1 MIIDKKNTGSYYTPS
16 YLAEFISKRVLN
28 YFESRSRISVLEPSV
43 GDGAFLESI
52 SKYKNLT
59 VNITALD
66 INSDE
71 LEKAKNKWISK
82 GKFLKKDFLEFVP
95 KRKYSAVIG
104 NPPYIKKNRL
114 KEKQIK
120 LSKLIHKDERLSEKS
135 VKNIWT
141 TFLVKSITH
150 LTRNGVL
157 SFILPS
163 ELLQISYTK
172 EIRSYLKKQFER
184 IEIFTFNDLMFE
196 CKGQDTIVLF
206 AYKKAIKKGEFF
218 VNINSASQLDNNNFE
233 LKENLSLIEN
243 NSKWTHHFLSNEEL
257 TFIYKL
263 KNKLHNIGYYIES
276 KPGIV
281 TAANKF
287 FIVDKKTEKEYNL
300 SNYTIPIIQKGLFV
314 NGSVVFSNEDF
325 LEIETANLPS
335 KLLRLKNEDRIS
347 KKLNEYLTEGERL
360 EIPTRYKCRIRDKWY
375 VIPNIAKKPEAFFF
389 KRSHNYPKLLKNNS
403 DAFVT
408 DSAYK
413 VDMKKNYDLN
423 SFIYS
428 FYNSLTLLFA
438 EIEGRYYGGG
448 VLELVP
454 SEFKKLPIPYIEIN
468 ESKFKHFTTEFEN
481 KKNIEDLL
489 VKNDFSILNK
499 SLGLNI
505 SEIKKI
511 ETIRL
516 KLLNKRTR
524 KKANA

>member
-1 MIIDKKNTGSYYTPS
+1 LIIDKKNTGSYYTPS

-28 YFESRSRISVLEPSV
+28 YFENRTRISILEPSV

-52 SKYKNLT
+52 NKHKNLS
-59 VNITALD
+59 VNIAALD
-66 INSDE
+66 INSGE
-71 LEKAKNKWISK
+71 LEKAKNKWTSK
-82 GKFLKKDFLEFVP
+82 GEFIKKDFLEYVA
-95 KRKYSAVIG
+95 KRKFSAVIG

-114 KEKQIK
+114 KEKQIT
-120 LSKLIHKDERLSEKS
+120 LSKLIHKNEKLSEKS
-135 VKNIWT
+135 VKNIWA

-150 LTRNGVL
+150 LTKNGVL
-157 SFILPS
+157 AFILPS
-163 ELLQISYTK
+163 ELLQVSYAK
-172 EIRSYLKKQFER
+172 EIRNYLKKQFER

-206 AYKKAIKKGEFF
+206 AYKKAIYKGEFF
-218 VNINSASQLDNNNFE
+218 VHINSASQLDNNNFE

-263 KNKLHNIGYYIES
+263 KNRLHNIGYYIES

-287 FIVDKKTEKEYNL
+287 FIVDEKTEKEYNL

-314 NGSVVFSNEDF
+314 NGSVVFNNEDY

-360 EIPTRYKCRIRDKWY
+360 EIPNRYKCRIRDKWY
-375 VIPNIAKKPEAFFF
+375 VIPNIAKKPDAFFF

-413 VDMKKNYDLN
+413 VEMKKNFDLN

-428 FYNSLTLLFA
+428 FYNSLTILFA

-454 SEFKKLPIPYIEIN
+454 SEFKKLPLPYLEIDEN
-468 ESKFKHFTTEFEN
+468 EFNNFTTEFDN
-481 KKNIEDLL
+481 KKNIDEILAI
-489 VKNDFSILNK
+489 NDFNILNTT
-499 SLGLNI
+499 LGLYKN
-505 SEIKKI
+505 EIEKI
-511 ETIRL
+511 ERIRL

-524 KKANA
+524 RKANA